1 MYKSMNGDIIRVS
14 IWRRG
19 RGIINWMFR
28 YVDYTG
34 IVNTPSWYTTP
45 GYYYEAVKNV
55 YRLTIDH
62 DFPNKPMWLGYRK
75 AGVWVN
81 AEGLYDVLFVSHN
94 RFTLTGRDLHGA
106 PHRSDNRR
114 KKSADFIIESNERV
128 TKASVEG
135 FDGVYA

>member
-1 MYKSMNGDIIRVS
+1 MYKSMNGDIIKVS

-34 IVNTPSWYTTP
+34 MNTTPSWYTTP
-45 GYYYEAVKNV
+45 GYYYEARKNV

-62 DFPNKPMWLGYRK
+62 DFPNKPMWLGFRK
-75 AGVWVN
+75 QGVWVN

-94 RFTLTGRDLHGA
+94 RFTLAGRDLRGA
-106 PHRSDNRR
+106 TNRSDYRR
-114 KKSADFIIESNERV
+114 AKSAEFIIESNERV
-128 TKASVEG
+128 IEASVEG